1 MITITATFEI
11 KEFQHHFEGK
21 KVIDWFTDK
30 IQSGELTASIHLTEV
45 HGVEVITTREYN
57 GVTTSA
63 KKRIIQYNMID
74 STTKLKVNEI

>member
-11 KEFQHHFEGK
+11 DESHHYFEGK
-21 KVIDWFTDK
+21 KTKDWFADK
-30 IQSGELTASIHLTEV
+30 IKSGDLTASIHLTEV
-45 HGVEVITTREYN
+45 HDIEVITTREYN

-63 KKRIIQYNMID
+63 KKRIPQYNIIN